1 MIHDHAQP
9 EITKSQHFCFHSYS
23 MTESEHK
30 NEQKVFYKG
39 RLKTNAKLFPFLIT
53 NNITNIFLP
62 IIINTIITLD
72 ICAVVWYC

>member
-1 MIHDHAQP
+1 
-9 EITKSQHFCFHSYS
+9 